1 MREQPL
7 FARASRGASVLWCV
21 TAQLGQHRHL
31 FCGAWGAL
39 ARVAALLASGA
50 VAWLRACAIP
60 ERHVSE
66 PASAA
71 DGVGGA
77 RARGARHKLGLSSKD
92 VDENS
97 PLVNPMFRDVVPLLR
112 DGVGLPLAQI
122 FVDAKTTVV
131 RPLNRKY
138 ASFTLGITATIQAL
152 EPRTGRTPEIWAQ
165 LAAARVREAAEVAGT
180 FFEAR
185 KRMDE
190 LLEITGKILPDLEGP
205 DPSIALFSSES
216 AFWKG

>member
-1 MREQPL
+1 M
-7 FARASRGASVLWCV
+7 RASRDASVHWCV

-77 RARGARHKLGLSSKD
+77 RARGARHKFFRSLWL
-92 VDENS
+92 ENAW
-97 PLVNPMFRDVVPLLR
+97 F
-112 DGVGLPLAQI
+112 
-122 FVDAKTTVV
+122 
-131 RPLNRKY
+131 
-138 ASFTLGITATIQAL
+138 
-152 EPRTGRTPEIWAQ
+152 
-165 LAAARVREAAEVAGT
+165 
-180 FFEAR
+180 
-185 KRMDE
+185 
-190 LLEITGKILPDLEGP
+190 
-205 DPSIALFSSES
+205 
-216 AFWKG
+216 